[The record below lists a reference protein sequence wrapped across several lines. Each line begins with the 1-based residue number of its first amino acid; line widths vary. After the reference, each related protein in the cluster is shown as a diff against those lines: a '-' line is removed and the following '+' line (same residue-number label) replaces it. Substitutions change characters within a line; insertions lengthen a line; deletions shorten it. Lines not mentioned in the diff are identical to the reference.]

1 MKAVGY
7 IRVSTEEQAK
17 EGVSLD
23 NQIERIKSYCN
34 YKGYGLL
41 EVIKDEGISGG
52 KNRDRKGFVRLL
64 ERLEENDFDAVVLYS
79 LERISRD
86 MLTLLCLEKL
96 FDEYNVELH
105 TVEGEI
111 DTSTPDGFMG
121 FAMRA
126 FLGEMER
133 RQVKYR
139 TKRAMEYKKRKGE
152 VVGSIPYGFKR
163 DGDSLIPNENEQELI
178 RVVNRLYQGKKRNS
192 SFSGI
197 PEKKSLS
204 FIVKRLTELGY
215 QTRQGKSFRPQQVKR
230 IIKDYEPVYSSDG
243 QKQAEKIKEFIFSIA

>member
-1 MKAVGY
+1 MKAIGY

-34 YKGYGLL
+34 YKGYELL

-52 KNRDRKGFVRLL
+52 KSRDRKGFVRLL
-64 ERLEENDFDAVVLYS
+64 GRLEENDFDAIVLYS

-96 FDEYNVELH
+96 FDEYDVELH

-139 TKRAMEYKKRKGE
+139 TKRAMEYKKQKGE
-152 VVGSIPYGFKR
+152 VVGQVPYGYKR
-163 DGDSLIPNENEQELI
+163 EKNSLIPDEKEQDLI
-178 RVVNRLYQGKKRNS
+178 RIVNRLYQGKKT
-192 SFSGI
+192 
-197 PEKKSLS
+197 LS

-215 QTRQGKSFRPQQVKR
+215 QTRQGKSFRSQQVKR

-243 QKQAEKIKEFIFSIA
+243 SKQAEKIKEFIFSIA

>member
-1 MKAVGY
+1 MKAIGY

-34 YKGYGLL
+34 YKGYELL

-64 ERLEENDFDAVVLYS
+64 GRLEENDFDAIVLYS

-96 FDEYNVELH
+96 FDEYDVELH

-139 TKRAMEYKKRKGE
+139 TKRAMEYKKQKGE
-152 VVGSIPYGFKR
+152 VVGQVPYGYKR
-163 DGDSLIPNENEQELI
+163 EKNSLIPDEKEQDLI
-178 RVVNRLYQGKKRNS
+178 RIVNRLYQGKKT
-192 SFSGI
+192 
-197 PEKKSLS
+197 LS

-215 QTRQGKSFRPQQVKR
+215 QTRQGKSFRSQQVKR

-243 QKQAEKIKEFIFSIA
+243 SKQAEKIKEFIFSIA

>member
-23 NQIERIKSYCN
+23 NQIERIKSYCG

-64 ERLEENDFDAVVLYS
+64 ERLEQNDFDAVVLYS

-96 FDEYNVELH
+96 FDEYDVELH
-105 TVEGEI
+105 TVEGQI

-139 TKRAMEYKKRKGE
+139 TKRAMEYKKQKGE
-152 VVGSIPYGFKR
+152 VVGQIPYGYKR
-163 DGDSLIPNENEQELI
+163 EENSLIPEGKEQDLI
-178 RVVNRLYQGKKRNS
+178 RVVNRLYRG
-192 SFSGI
+192 
-197 PEKKSLS
+197 KKSLS

-215 QTRQGKSFRPQQVKR
+215 QTRQGKSFRSQQVKR

-243 QKQAEKIKEFIFSIA
+243 SKQAEKIKEFIFSIA

>member
-7 IRVSTEEQAK
+7 IRVSTEEQAR
-17 EGVSLD
+17 EGVSID
-23 NQIERIKSYCN
+23 NQIERIKAYCQ
-34 YKGYGLL
+34 YKGYVLQ

-52 KNRDRKGFVRLL
+52 KNRQREGFVSLL
-64 ERLEENDFDAVVLYS
+64 AHIEQNDFDALILYS
-79 LERISRD
+79 LERLSRD

-96 FDEYNVELH
+96 LDEYDVELH

-139 TKRAMEYKKRKGE
+139 TKRAMEYKKGKGE
-152 VVGSIPYGFKR
+152 VVGQVPYGYRR
-163 DGDSLIPNENEQELI
+163 DGDNLVPDEKEQGVV
-178 RVVNRLYQGKKRNS
+178 RVVNRLYRG
-192 SFSGI
+192 
-197 PEKKSLS
+197 KKSLS
-204 FIVKRLTELGY
+204 SIVKRLAELGY
-215 QTRQGKSFRPQQVKR
+215 QTRQGKSFRSQQVKR
-230 IIKDYEPVYSSDG
+230 IIKDYEPVYSCDG
-243 QKQAEKIKEFIFSIA
+243 SKAAEKIKEFIFSIA